1 MAQELPAE
9 VLIVGYGRVG
19 QLVADMLGRHGRTF
33 RVVDIDPSV
42 VERHRRLGVPIAFG
56 DASRPEFLERL
67 NLGGAR
73 ALVVT
78 LPGAVAAEA
87 VVKTAKSLKP
97 DLIISVRARD
107 DQHAARL
114 YELGATDAVPEN
126 VEASL
131 QLAENILVDVGV
143 PMGLVIAS
151 IHERRDEY
159 RALFRTKI
167 GGGREPR
174 VMRPTGP

>member
-1 MAQELPAE
+1 
-9 VLIVGYGRVG
+9 
-19 QLVADMLGRHGRTF
+19 
-33 RVVDIDPSV
+33 V

-174 VMRPTGP
+174 AMRPTGP

>member
-1 MAQELPAE
+1 
-9 VLIVGYGRVG
+9 VVGFGRVG
-19 QLVADMLGRHGRTF
+19 QLVADMLTRHGRSF
-33 RVVDIDPSV
+33 RVIDNDPAV
-42 VERHRRLGVPIAFG
+42 VSRHRRRGVPIVYG
-56 DASRPEFLERL
+56 DASRPDFLDRVYL
-67 NLGGAR
+67 AGAR

-87 VVKTAKSLKP
+87 VVRAARGLRP
-97 DLIISVRARD
+97 DLVLSARARD

-131 QLAENILVDVGV
+131 QLAENVLVDIGV

-151 IHERRDEY
+151 IHEKRDEY
-159 RALFRTKI
+159 RDLFRTKI
-167 GGGREPR
+167 EGGREPR
-174 VMRPTGP
+174 AMRPAAP